1 MVAQHPR
8 TESEPLDAGE
18 RRNRLILQHYRQ
30 VKSVASRMARRYPAN
45 VELDDLINVGLL
57 GLIDAVDRFDPSRGV
72 PFKPYADMRIRGA
85 IVDWLRTEDFVPRP
99 TRDTQHQHER
109 AHTEL
114 LQQFGREP
122 TREEM
127 AAHLGLSLEAYDRFR
142 SRANV
147 GRIVSGSTRDSD
159 QAASPLEHVPSEE
172 ALPDLLWEEEQTRER
187 VVRAIRRLPEREQ
200 QVVMRYDI
208 QGAPLRE
215 IGEELGITE
224 SRVCQIRNQALKR
237 LKIWL
242 REIGGE

>member
-1 MVAQHPR
+1 MVAQNIGP
-8 TESEPLDAGE
+8 DADSPAPGD
-18 RRNRLILQHYRQ
+18 RRNQLILLHYRQ
-30 VKSVASRMARRYPAN
+30 VKSIASRMARRYPAN

-85 IVDWLRTEDFVPRP
+85 IVDWLRSEDFVPRP
-99 TRDTQHQHER
+99 TRDMQHQYER
-109 AHTEL
+109 THTDL
-114 LQQFGREP
+114 LQQLGRDP
-122 TREEM
+122 TRDEM
-127 AAHLGLSLEAYDRFR
+127 AATLGLSLEAYDRFR

-147 GRIVSGSTRDSD
+147 GRLVSGSTRDAD
-159 QAASPLEHVPSEE
+159 HAASPLEHVPSEE
-172 ALPDLLWEEEQTRER
+172 ALPDLLWEEEQTRDR
-187 VVRAIRRLPEREQ
+187 VVKAIKRLPEREQ

-237 LKIWL
+237 LKVWL
-242 REIGGE
+242 REIIES